1 MSTYSQYL
9 SAKQVSLQCSGGNL
23 SPSDLKSLVQ
33 AQ

>member
-9 SAKQVSLQCSGGNL
+9 SAKQASLQCSGGDV
-23 SPSDLKSLVQ
+23 SPSDLTSLVQ